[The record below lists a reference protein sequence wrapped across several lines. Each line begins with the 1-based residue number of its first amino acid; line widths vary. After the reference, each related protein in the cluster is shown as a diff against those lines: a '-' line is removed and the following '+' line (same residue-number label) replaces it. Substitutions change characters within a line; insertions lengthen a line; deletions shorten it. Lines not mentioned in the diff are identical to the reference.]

1 MGLDIQIDKRD
12 IPGSVYY
19 DWKRLFGLEE
29 RKKNVIADRGW
40 KPLNRNLFCEP
51 EIVNTMMENDKKLDQ
66 TVLYKKTTIK
76 NTRYEYDTGFLT
88 TPPSSE

>member
-29 RKKNVIADRGW
+29 RKKNAIADRGGS
-40 KPLNRNLFCEP
+40 PLTVTSSVNL
-51 EIVNTMMENDKKLDQ
+51 KL
-66 TVLYKKTTIK
+66 
-76 NTRYEYDTGFLT
+76 
-88 TPPSSE
+88 